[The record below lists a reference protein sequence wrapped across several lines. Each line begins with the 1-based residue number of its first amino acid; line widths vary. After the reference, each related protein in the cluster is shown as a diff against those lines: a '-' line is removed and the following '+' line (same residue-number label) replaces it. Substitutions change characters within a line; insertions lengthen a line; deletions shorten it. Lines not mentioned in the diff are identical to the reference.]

1 MKQQI
6 ENLQVNI
13 GKLMQEHLSARDFDT
28 VTILSPLLTRVQEL
42 QKRNADIEREVA
54 EIESTLKATKGK
66 SHSQKVAELVPQLTA
81 AYDKGNETER
91 GRLQTLKILIDWK
104 ANKRNKQSEEICEN
118 TAAASMAAFASRI
131 IQELGHD
138 ILPKLERIRI
148 NRGPLISKTPAKDF
162 VNQAQGKL
170 YGHKKIRGSD
180 YYILTHSQTSQKV
193 EDLNRVCRVLGFV
206 PGSVQI
212 EQVNRHSWLDD
223 LRN

>member
-1 MKQQI
+1 M
-6 ENLQVNI
+6 
-13 GKLMQEHLSARDFDT
+13 
-28 VTILSPLLTRVQEL
+28 
-42 QKRNADIEREVA
+42 QKRSSDIEREVS

-66 SHSQKVAELVPQLTA
+66 SHLQKVAELVPQLTA
-81 AYDKGNETER
+81 GYENGEKPER
-91 GRLQTLKILIDWK
+91 GRPQTLRIQIDWK
-104 ANKRNKQSEEICEN
+104 ANKHNKESEEICEN
-118 TAAASMAAFASRI
+118 TAAASMAVFVSRV

-138 ILPKLERIRI
+138 TMPKLERVRI

-193 EDLNRVCRVLGFV
+193 EDLNRVCRVLGLL

-212 EQVNRHSWLDD
+212 EQVNRHAWLDNF
-223 LRN
+223 LN

>member
-6 ENLQVNI
+6 ENLQSNI
-13 GKLMQEHLSARDFDT
+13 GKLMQEHLTARDFDT
-28 VTILSPLLTRVQEL
+28 VTILSPLLSRVQEL

-81 AYDKGNETER
+81 AYENGNGTER
-91 GRLQTLKILIDWK
+91 GRPQTLKIRIDWK
-104 ANKRNKQSEEICEN
+104 ANKRNKDVEEICEN
-118 TAAASMAAFASRI
+118 TAAASMAVFVGRI
-131 IQELGHD
+131 IQELGND
-138 ILPKLERIRI
+138 VLPRLERVRI

-162 VNQAQGKL
+162 VNQAQGKP

-193 EDLNRVCRVLGFV
+193 EDLYRVCRVLGFV

-212 EQVNRHSWLDD
+212 EQVNRQAWLDNI
-223 LRN
+223 LN